1 MGVLGPRIDKVTMA
15 VRAPAGTAIS
25 GLTSVKLNAGGSVI
39 PSAAADAIGVCC
51 PGGTILAGYP
61 IAILMYGEIVDFGG
75 SIATTYYAGAGG
87 TIGTAAAG
95 GAIKVGTTIEG
106 GRLVV
111 AM

>member
-1 MGVLGPRIDKVTMA
+1 MGVLGPRIDKVDQA

-25 GLTSVKLNAGGSVI
+25 GLTSVKLTAGSVV
-39 PSAAADAIGVCC
+39 PSAANDAIGVCC

-61 IAILMYGEIVDFGG
+61 IAILLRGEITDFGG
-75 SIATTYYAGAGG
+75 SISTAYFAGAGG
-87 TIGTAAAG
+87 TIGTASAG
-95 GAIKVGTTIEG
+95 GATKVGFTVEG